1 MLVKAS
7 RKYIGEID
15 PWSLRRS
22 SMHERS
28 FNRIRGC
35 LKEKDKKWK
44 NEEFKKGLVSNAE
57 IWFFAIVTL
66 IASVKQII
74 NCLYLDY
81 TK

>member
-1 MLVKAS
+1 MHEAFGHVNPKSVKIFLQLGRILILLGTMLVKAS

-35 LKEKDKKWK
+35 LKEKDKK
-44 NEEFKKGLVSNAE
+44 
-57 IWFFAIVTL
+57 
-66 IASVKQII
+66 
-74 NCLYLDY
+74 
-81 TK
+81 